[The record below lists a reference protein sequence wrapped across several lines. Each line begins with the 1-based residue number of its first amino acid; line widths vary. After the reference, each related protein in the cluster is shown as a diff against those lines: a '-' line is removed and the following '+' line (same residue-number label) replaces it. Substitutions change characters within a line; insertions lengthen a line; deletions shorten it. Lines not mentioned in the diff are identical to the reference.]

1 MTNKS
6 AIVKLQW
13 PLSDCFGCLQMC
25 RSRVNAAE
33 SPRTSSRNS
42 VLRSESARS
51 YFPQQLLYLPH
62 DTTRLP
68 TFYPSNNNPHLE
80 VGFRGHHLQ
89 SLITLLQIL
98 HHPLPASWPNAT
110 SRNIVARP
118 LRRRAFSSLM
128 SSAVAARSSKSKSA
142 KLRGRR
148 TLRRGEASLAEM
160 LLVPP

>member
-1 MTNKS
+1 MLLSHPALVLETASCAANLPAVIFHS
-6 AIVKLQW
+6 SLSTYPTTRPDF
-13 PLSDCFGCLQMC
+13 PLST
-25 RSRVNAAE
+25 
-33 SPRTSSRNS
+33 P
-42 VLRSESARS
+42 
-51 YFPQQLLYLPH
+51 P
-62 DTTRLP
+62 TT
-68 TFYPSNNNPHLE
+68 NPHLE
-80 VGFRGHHLQ
+80 ASFRGHHLQ

-118 LRRRAFSSLM
+118 LRRRAFSSLK

-160 LLVPP
+160 LPVPP